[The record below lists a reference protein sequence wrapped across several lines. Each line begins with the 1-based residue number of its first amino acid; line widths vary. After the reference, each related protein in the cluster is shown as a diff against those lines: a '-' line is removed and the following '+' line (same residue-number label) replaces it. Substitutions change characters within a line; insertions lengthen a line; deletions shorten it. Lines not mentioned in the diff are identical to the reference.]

1 MIEVVKGT
9 GVYWGTAHQQL
20 VNNAA
25 TPTKLT
31 SAMVDVFFDKKTL
44 SESNAKGGGGGKYTP
59 LEPTIIQAITGM

>member
-31 SAMVDVFFDKKTL
+31 NAMVDVFLTKKPYQKATQKVEEEENTHHL
-44 SESNAKGGGGGKYTP
+44 NQP
-59 LEPTIIQAITGM
+59 